1 MTSVKG
7 LLKGLRYIAQIFD
20 QPKEPE
26 MQIGLPTDV
35 KHVAHIGWDGPSAV
49 DPSWMSGFKCVPEIA
64 KRPSNSIKESK
75 NPAKYLE
82 SDKKPQSTTDKPKH
96 KSRSKSSTGGG
107 SVVDSPTKRRS
118 DGSKQSRY
126 SVDSPRG
133 LNKSSLGDDQSTC
146 SDPAGVPKSS
156 RRKKS
161 KGSEGPSKAL
171 KSKGGNSLAD
181 TDTGQRMKT
190 TEVKLSTVV
199 ETNEEDRG

>member
-1 MTSVKG
+1 MPWLQYHKIV
-7 LLKGLRYIAQIFD
+7 Q
-20 QPKEPE
+20 
-26 MQIGLPTDV
+26 
-35 KHVAHIGWDGPSAV
+35 
-49 DPSWMSGFKCVPEIA
+49 MSGFKCVPEIA
-64 KRPSNSIKESK
+64 KQPSNSIKESK

-82 SDKKPQSTTDKPKH
+82 SGLFVSLNNIFHCVIFCNAKTSKFIVLMLLVSNDTQDIKPQSTTDKPKH

-133 LNKSSLGDDQSTC
+133 LNNSSLGDDQSTC